1 MKTQKERLDEIL
13 KTNNFNYKMK
23 DIFLVFGMGFEG
35 YEKKS
40 QTVKAIKKK
49 ITKEEWNS
57 LVNGITMT
65 FFYVFTCLQTATWW
79 GIKIRHDTRCYG
91 YGCND
96 HKEKSEKEKEMIK
109 YVNKKTRK

>member
-65 FFYVFTCLQTATWW
+65 FFMSLHAYKLPLDEALKLGMTQGVMGV
-79 GIKIRHDTRCYG
+79 GIVK
-91 YGCND
+91 
-96 HKEKSEKEKEMIK
+96 
-109 YVNKKTRK
+109 KKTKRKKK

>member
-23 DIFLVFGMGFEG
+23 DIFLVFGMGFDG

-65 FFYVFTCLQTATWW
+65 FFMSLHAYKLPLDEALKLGMTQGVMGV
-79 GIKIRHDTRCYG
+79 GIVK
-91 YGCND
+91 
-96 HKEKSEKEKEMIK
+96 K
-109 YVNKKTRK
+109 KKTKRKKK

>member
-65 FFYVFTCLQTATWW
+65 FFMSLHAYKLPIDEALKLGMTQGVMGMGVMTT
-79 GIKIRHDTRCYG
+79 
-91 YGCND
+91 
-96 HKEKSEKEKEMIK
+96 
-109 YVNKKTRK
+109 KKKAKRKKK

>member
-23 DIFLVFGMGFEG
+23 DIFLVFGLGFEG

-65 FFYVFTCLQTATWW
+65 FFMSLHAYKLPLDEALKLGMTQGVMGVGVMTA
-79 GIKIRHDTRCYG
+79 
-91 YGCND
+91 
-96 HKEKSEKEKEMIK
+96 
-109 YVNKKTRK
+109 KKKAKRKKK

>member
-49 ITKEEWNS
+49 INKEEWNS

-65 FFYVFTCLQTATWW
+65 FFMSLHAYKLPLNEALKLGMTQGVMGMGVMTT
-79 GIKIRHDTRCYG
+79 KKKVKR
-91 YGCND
+91 
-96 HKEKSEKEKEMIK
+96 K
-109 YVNKKTRK
+109 NK

>member
-23 DIFLVFGMGFEG
+23 DIFLVFSMGFEG

-65 FFYVFTCLQTATWW
+65 FFMSLHAYKLPLDEALKLGMTQGVMGMGVMTT
-79 GIKIRHDTRCYG
+79 
-91 YGCND
+91 
-96 HKEKSEKEKEMIK
+96 
-109 YVNKKTRK
+109 KKKVKKKKK

>member
-65 FFYVFTCLQTATWW
+65 FFMSLHAYKLPLDEALKLGMTQGVMGMGVMTT
-79 GIKIRHDTRCYG
+79 K
-91 YGCND
+91 
-96 HKEKSEKEKEMIK
+96 
-109 YVNKKTRK
+109 KKTKRKKK

>member
-23 DIFLVFGMGFEG
+23 DIFLVFGLGFDG

-65 FFYVFTCLQTATWW
+65 FFMSLHAYKLPLDEALKLGMTQGVMGVGVMTA
-79 GIKIRHDTRCYG
+79 
-91 YGCND
+91 
-96 HKEKSEKEKEMIK
+96 
-109 YVNKKTRK
+109 KKKAKRKKK

>member
-23 DIFLVFGMGFEG
+23 DIFLVFGMCFEG

-65 FFYVFTCLQTATWW
+65 FFMSLHAYKLPLDEALKLGMTQGVMGMGVMTA
-79 GIKIRHDTRCYG
+79 
-91 YGCND
+91 
-96 HKEKSEKEKEMIK
+96 
-109 YVNKKTRK
+109 KKKAKRKKK

>member
-65 FFYVFTCLQTATWW
+65 FFMSLHAYKLPLDEALKLGMTQGVMGVGVMTA
-79 GIKIRHDTRCYG
+79 
-91 YGCND
+91 
-96 HKEKSEKEKEMIK
+96 
-109 YVNKKTRK
+109 KKKAKRKKK

>member
-1 MKTQKERLDEIL
+1 MKTQKETLDEIL

-65 FFYVFTCLQTATWW
+65 FFMSLHAYKLPLDEALKLGMTQGVMGMGVMTT
-79 GIKIRHDTRCYG
+79 
-91 YGCND
+91 
-96 HKEKSEKEKEMIK
+96 
-109 YVNKKTRK
+109 KKKAKRKKK